1 MVDRII
7 RAIMSRLGLA
17 LLLIGASAVPSA
29 ASAELLFT
37 ITGGAT
43 ASFIVDP
50 SPTPSSVVTCCYFEL
65 YPMPGTFQGSPA
77 TSMTAE
83 FNSGGESFFLFSS
96 SAWIL
101 GNGETGTPSP
111 MFSGSLAS
119 PTFNI
124 GTYDF
129 SGGFKSAD
137 DTTTPISFTVTISDA
152 SAVPEPSTWMMLVAG
167 FGMIG
172 GAIRYGR
179 RKAPG
184 FTTA

>member
-1 MVDRII
+1 
-7 RAIMSRLGLA
+7 
-17 LLLIGASAVPSA
+17 
-29 ASAELLFT
+29 
-37 ITGGAT
+37 
-43 ASFIVDP
+43 
-50 SPTPSSVVTCCYFEL
+50 
-65 YPMPGTFQGSPA
+65 
-77 TSMTAE
+77 
-83 FNSGGESFFLFSS
+83 
-96 SAWIL
+96 
-101 GNGETGTPSP
+101 

>member
-7 RAIMSRLGLA
+7 RAITSRLGLA

-50 SPTPSSVVTCCYFEL
+50 SPTPTAVTANYFQL
-65 YPMPGTFQGSPA
+65 YPLSGTFQGSPDS
-77 TSMTAE
+77 SMLAE
-83 FNSGGESFFLFSS
+83 FDDDGGFDL
-96 SAWIL
+96 L
-101 GNGETGTPSP
+101 GSTGTIVSFGIPG
-111 MFSGSLAS
+111 MFSGPLAS
-119 PTFNI
+119 PTFNTGIYGSI
-124 GTYDF
+124 GLF
-129 SGGFKSAD
+129 QGI
-137 DTTTPISFTVTISDA
+137 PIDFTVTISDA
-152 SAVPEPSTWMMLVAG
+152 SAAVPEPSTWMMLVAG

-184 FTTA
+184 FATA